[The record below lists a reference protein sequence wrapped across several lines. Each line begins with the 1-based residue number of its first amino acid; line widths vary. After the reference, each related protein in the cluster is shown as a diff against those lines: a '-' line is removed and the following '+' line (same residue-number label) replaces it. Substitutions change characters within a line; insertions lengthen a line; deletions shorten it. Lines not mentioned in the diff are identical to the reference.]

1 MDKYDNCIFNA
12 LAHIAACA
20 EALREA
26 ERLQSEMDPIRGPGS
41 REWEILAERLETL
54 EGDLRLAND
63 EPGALEVA
71 VDDAA
76 LPPGALDVAG
86 DSVLPPGNDP
96 NAITI
101 VGTLGSLTGPY
112 RIVHTFSE
120 DGGNELYVIRYDG
133 KNTDPGNML
142 VAEPSGELHLTY
154 WICGE
159 EFVFDGYEN
168 GRRVLRLVE
177 PE

>member
-63 EPGALEVA
+63 EPGALEAA

-96 NAITI
+96 NAIMI
-101 VGTLGSLTGPY
+101 VGPTVFSGEY
-112 RIVHTFSE
+112 RIIHAFAE
-120 DGGNELYVIRYDG
+120 DGGDESYVMRYDG
-133 KNTDPGNML
+133 AENAEPGNML

-168 GRRVLRLVE
+168 GRRVLRLVK
-177 PE
+177 